1 MKNVQICAV
10 TFGLLIVGCASWL
23 GFQADA
29 ADKYELSEIQ
39 KLRLEVKQ
47 KDAQLAQQNLSF
59 AQQAFQQRIAAFNA
73 EAQKVEQENGWPST
87 LKIDPNTLMF
97 TDPPAP
103 VKGPPT
109 PAAK

>member
-1 MKNVQICAV
+1 MNKIIIGALL
-10 TFGLLIVGCASWL
+10 FGLTLAGVAEFRG
-23 GFQADA
+23 A
-29 ADKYELSEIQ
+29 AANKYELSEIQ

-59 AQQAFQQRIAAFNA
+59 AQQAFQQRIADFNA

-87 LKIDPNTLMF
+87 VKIDPNTLTF
-97 TDPPAP
+97 SDPPAAPAVGP
-103 VKGPPT
+103 VKQ